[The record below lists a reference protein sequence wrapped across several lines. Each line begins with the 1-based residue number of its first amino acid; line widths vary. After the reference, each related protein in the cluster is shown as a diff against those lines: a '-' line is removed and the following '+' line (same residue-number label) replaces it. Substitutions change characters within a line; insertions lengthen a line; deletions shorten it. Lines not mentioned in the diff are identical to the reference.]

1 MAKTKPGTKPRP
13 PKPID
18 PFDFPF
24 GANVR
29 KPRGGRRKP
38 KGGGS

>member
-1 MAKTKPGTKPRP
+1 MAKKKPGTKSRP
-13 PKPID
+13 KSSD
-18 PFDFPF
+18 PYDFPF